1 MKGYKVFNSDWK
13 CNGFQYEVGKT
24 YEMKE
29 KPVICKQGFHFCTK
43 LEDCFSYYDSVPWNK
58 IAEVE
63 AEGDIAESSDDSKKC
78 TNKIRIIKEI
88 DFTQIKTIARSDG
101 VAMSDGVARSNG
113 VAWSDGVTRSYGV
126 AESYGVVNSFGV
138 NNALFLANKAKTYS
152 IFGKEV
158 TEGRFNDV
166 MNALNNTLNGWK
178 PTFNNLRSLYLKY
191 GSKWEKTPI
200 PKAEEISRKEAWK
213 DMPQKAVDYVKSL
226 PEYNA
231 EMFEEIT
238 GIKE

>member
-24 YEMKE
+24 YEIKG
-29 KPVICKQGFHFCTK
+29 KPVICEQGFHFCTK
-43 LEDCFSYYDSVPWNK
+43 LEDCFTYYNSVPWNK

-63 AEGDIAESSDDSKKC
+63 AEGDIEESSDDSKKC

-88 DFTQIKTIARSDG
+88 DFTQIKTIAGSDG
-101 VAMSDGVARSNG
+101 VAGSN
-113 VAWSDGVTRSYGV
+113 GV

-166 MNALNNTLNGWK
+166 MNALNNMLNGWN
-178 PTFNNLRSLYLKY
+178 PTFNNLRSLYLKH